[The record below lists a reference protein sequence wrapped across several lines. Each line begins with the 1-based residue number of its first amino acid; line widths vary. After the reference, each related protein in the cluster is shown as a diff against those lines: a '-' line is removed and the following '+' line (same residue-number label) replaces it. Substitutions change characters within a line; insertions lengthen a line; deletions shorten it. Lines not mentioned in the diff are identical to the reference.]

1 MRENVRKYNSMKLE
15 TTIVRAFSYLVLMS
29 LGATMLVPFLWMFS
43 TSLKNL
49 AEAQIYPPRWIPQ
62 RPLWSNYAEVM
73 TKVPFGRFILN
84 SFNISVTGVL
94 GQLIT
99 CACAAYAFARLHFRA
114 KTPLF
119 IILLATMMI
128 PYQVV
133 MVPQFLIF
141 KSLGWVNSHRALIV
155 PYWLGG
161 AFGIFLLRQFF
172 LQIPGELGDAA
183 KVDGCNPFEVF
194 WHVYLPLSKPALAT
208 LAVLVF
214 MGRWNDLIGPLI
226 YLNRPEMMTVTAGLS
241 YFQGRYY
248 ADMPLLMAG
257 SVVSIIPTLVL
268 FGAAQK
274 YFVQGVVLS
283 GLKG

>member
-1 MRENVRKYNSMKLE
+1 ME
-15 TTIVRAFSYLVLMS
+15 TTIVQALSYAVLVF
-29 LGATMLVPFLWMFS
+29 LGATMLVPFLWMLS

-49 AEAQIYPPRWIPQ
+49 AEAQIYPPRWIPRQ
-62 RPLWSNYAEVM
+62 LLWSNYTEIM

-84 SFNISVTGVL
+84 SFHVSVLGVL
-94 GQLIT
+94 GQLAT
-99 CACAAYAFARLHFRA
+99 CACAAYAFARLRFRA
-114 KTPLF
+114 RDFLF
-119 IILLATMMI
+119 IVLLATMMI

-133 MVPQFLIF
+133 MIPQFIIF
-141 KSLGWVNSHRALIV
+141 KSLGWVNTHRALIV

-183 KVDGCNPFEVF
+183 KVDGCNPFDVF

-283 GLKG
+283 GFKG

>member
-1 MRENVRKYNSMKLE
+1 MSASPRRHRFAKLE
-15 TTIVRAFSYLVLMS
+15 TAIVQASSYAVLVL
-29 LGATMLVPFLWMFS
+29 LGATMLVPFLWMVS

-49 AEAQIYPPRWIPQ
+49 AEAQIYPPRLIPRQ
-62 RPLWSNYAEVM
+62 PLWSNYIEIM
-73 TKVPFGRFILN
+73 SKVPFGKFIVN
-84 SFNISVTGVL
+84 SFHVSVLGVL
-94 GQLIT
+94 GQLAT
-99 CACAAYAFARLHFRA
+99 CTCAAYAFARLRFRA
-114 KTPLF
+114 RNFLF
-119 IILLATMMI
+119 VALLATMMI

-133 MVPQFLIF
+133 MNPQFIIF
-141 KSLGWVNSHRALIV
+141 KSLGWVNTHRALIV

-161 AFGIFLLRQFF
+161 SFGTFLLRQFF

-183 KVDGCNPFEVF
+183 KVDGCNPFDVLC
-194 WHVYLPLSKPALAT
+194 HVYLPLSKPALAT

-274 YFVQGVVLS
+274 YFVQGAVLS
-283 GLKG
+283 GFKG